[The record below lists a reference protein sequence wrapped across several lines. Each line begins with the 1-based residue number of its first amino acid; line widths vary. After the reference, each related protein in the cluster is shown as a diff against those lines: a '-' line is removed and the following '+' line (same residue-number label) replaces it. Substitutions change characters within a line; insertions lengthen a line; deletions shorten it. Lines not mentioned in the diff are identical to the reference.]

1 MRAAALLLLPLLPFA
16 AVPAQ
21 DDVLTVERQGDL
33 RAYAAAARLLKKTR
47 MPLVAE
53 EMSAKQLCRVL
64 TAATGDELT
73 FVCSNKVAD
82 AAPKLTV
89 SLTSASLW
97 SILSIAQVETGL
109 SFVFRFGVVFVV
121 PADEVKPLTH
131 LRMYDLRGHFMP
143 LKSFP
148 GPELTLSLSGDERPL
163 FPEEIVTDQT
173 VSGFTAEGV
182 ESLLVENVRPESWAR
197 EGAGITNLDGLFLI
211 RQTPQVHREIEAM
224 LVRVGLV
231 APPRVVRVVPAR
243 RPIRR
248 R

>member
-1 MRAAALLLLPLLPFA
+1 LPFA

-21 DDVLTVERQGDL
+21 DDVLTVERQDDL
-33 RAYAAAARLLKKTR
+33 RAHAAAVRLLKKTR
-47 MPLVAE
+47 IPLVAE
-53 EMSAKQLCRVL
+53 ELSAKQLCRVL
-64 TAATGDELT
+64 TAATGDKLT

-82 AAPKLTV
+82 AAPTLSV

-109 SFVFRFGVVFVV
+109 HFVFRHGVVFVV
-121 PADEVKPLTH
+121 PADEVKPLTY

-163 FPEEIVTDQT
+163 FPEEVVTDQT

-182 ESLLVENVRPESWAR
+182 EALLVENVQPDSWAR
-197 EGAGITNLDGLFLI
+197 EGVSMTNLDGLFLI
-211 RQTPQVHREIEAM
+211 RQTPRVHREIETM

-231 APPRVVRVVPAR
+231 APVRVVRAVPGSRPLGSPNR
-243 RPIRR
+243 RPTRR